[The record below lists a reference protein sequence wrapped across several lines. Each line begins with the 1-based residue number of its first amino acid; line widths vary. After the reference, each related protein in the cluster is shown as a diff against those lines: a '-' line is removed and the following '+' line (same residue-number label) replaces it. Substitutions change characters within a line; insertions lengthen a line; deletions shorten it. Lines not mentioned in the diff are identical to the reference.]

1 MPDKRAPDMTSRI
14 MSAVKNKDSEAE
26 IKLRHALFA
35 RGLRYRIHYGKLI
48 GHPDIVFP
56 RWRVVVFVDGD
67 FWHGNAWRL
76 RGMSSFD
83 EQFHFPSN
91 PEFWRAKIMRN
102 VEHDKEVN
110 EKLAEL
116 GWRVLRLW
124 ESDVL
129 KDTDACATH
138 VEVFLVSDP

>member
-1 MPDKRAPDMTSRI
+1 MPDKRAPDITSRI

-26 IKLRHALFA
+26 IKLRRALFA
-35 RGLRYRIHYGKLI
+35 RGLRYRVHYGKLI

-56 RWRVVVFVDGD
+56 KSRVAVFVDGD

-83 EQFHFPSN
+83 EQFRFKSN

-102 VEHDKEVN
+102 MERDKEVN

-116 GWRVLRLW
+116 DWWVLRLW

-129 KDTDACATH
+129 QDAEACATR
-138 VEVFLVSDP
+138 VEIFLRAVN